1 MKISKILIFLVAIF
15 CTFLV
20 IMAVFPKDGIAITDT
35 IKLKAPNLKEFFS
48 FSPKSEYV
56 DIDGIITHVQDTSIL
71 KELNTMS
78 DSLEAYKKISAEN
91 PSKLEYANGDK
102 RVLHGLFKALEQVED
117 NNESIRIL
125 HYGDSQIE
133 MDRITNYVRE
143 ELQTRFGG
151 MGPGLQPPLQVIP
164 SMSVRQSTSGNF
176 RRFASWG
183 SNDMRANHNR
193 YGIMLNLTE
202 FDGSGSVSFSPANL
216 AYDLSKNYNTVRL
229 LAENNDALSLSIA
242 YNGKGGIRPT
252 QITPKGKA
260 KLYEWTLD
268 SLTSKITITF
278 NASRKTEIYSIG
290 LDGNK
295 GIAVDNMPMRG
306 CSGTIFTRSDSA
318 LFADSY
324 DLMKVKLIIF
334 QFGGNMMPSV
344 SGEKSATSYGERF
357 FGNLQY
363 IKNTR
368 PDISIVVIGPSDMSK
383 RINGEWQ
390 TYPHLELVRDALK
403 KATFDIGGAY
413 WDMYE
418 IMGGKNSMP
427 TWKEK
432 GLAGA
437 DYIHFTNKGAQKVSE
452 MFFDAI
458 LNDYNEYRF
467 QSKIDSLEAKKTIK

>member
-1 MKISKILIFLVAIF
+1 MKISKILAFLVAIF
-15 CTFLV
+15 LV
-20 IMAVFPKDGIAITDT
+20 FVFIMLVFPKDGITVTED
-35 IKLKAPNLKEFFS
+35 IKLKAPNFKEFFS
-48 FSPKSEYV
+48 FSEKTEYV
-56 DIDGIITHVQDTSIL
+56 DIDGIITHVQDTAIL
-71 KELNTMS
+71 KELNSMA
-78 DSLEAYKKISAEN
+78 DSLEAYKQISAEN
-91 PSKLEYANGDK
+91 PSKLNYPNDDK

-117 NNESIRIL
+117 NNEFIRIL

-143 ELQTRFGG
+143 ELQVRFGG
-151 MGPGLQPPLQVIP
+151 MGPGLQPPLQIIP
-164 SMSVRQSTSGNF
+164 SMSVRQSTSGSF
-176 RRFASWG
+176 RRYASWG
-183 SNDMRANHNR
+183 SNDMRASHNR

-202 FDGSGSVSFSPANL
+202 FEGSGTVSFSPANL
-216 AYDLSKNYNTVRL
+216 AYDLSKNYNTIRI
-229 LAENNDALSLSIA
+229 LAENNDALSLSIS
-242 YNGKGGIRPT
+242 YNGKNGVKPSNV
-252 QITPKGKA
+252 TPKGKA
-260 KLYEWTLD
+260 KLYEWSLD
-268 SLTSKITITF
+268 SLTSKVTINF
-278 NASRKTEIYSIG
+278 NASKKTEIYAIG

-295 GIAVDNMPMRG
+295 GVAVDNMPMRG

-318 LFADSY
+318 LFANSY
-324 DLMKVKLIIF
+324 DLMNVKLIIF
-334 QFGGNMMPSV
+334 QYGGNMMPSV
-344 SGEKSATSYGERF
+344 SGEKSASSYGERF
-357 FGNLQY
+357 FSNLQY

-368 PDISIVVIGPSDMSK
+368 PDISIIVIGPSDMSK

-437 DYIHFTNKGAQKVSE
+437 DYIHFTNKGAKKVSE

-467 QSKIDSLEAKKTIK
+467 QSKIDSLEAQKRK

>member
-1 MKISKILIFLVAIF
+1 MKTSKILVFFVAVFVAFIA
-15 CTFLV
+15 
-20 IMAVFPKDGIAITDT
+20 IMAVFPNDGIAITDN
-35 IKLKAPNLKEFFS
+35 IKLKAPNLKDFFS
-48 FSPKSEYV
+48 FSKDSTEYV
-56 DIDGIITHVQDTSIL
+56 DIDGILTHVQDTAIL

-91 PSKLEYANGDK
+91 PSKLEYPNNDK
-102 RVLHGLFKALEQVED
+102 RVLHGLFKALEEVED
-117 NNESIRIL
+117 NNDFIRIL

-143 ELQTRFGG
+143 ELQVRFGG
-151 MGPGLQPPLQVIP
+151 IGPGLQPPLQVIP
-164 SMSVRQSTSGNF
+164 SMSVRQSTSGDF
-176 RRFASWG
+176 RRYASWG
-183 SNDMRANHNR
+183 SNDMRAKHNR

-202 FDGSGSVSFSPANL
+202 FSGNGSVSFSPANL
-216 AYDLSKNYNTVRL
+216 AYDLSKNYNTVRI
-229 LAENNDALSLSIA
+229 LAENNNALTLSLS
-242 YNGKGGIRPT
+242 YNNKNNVKPT
-252 QITPKGKA
+252 TIKPEGKA

-268 SLTSKITITF
+268 SLTSKITINF
-278 NASRKTEIYSIG
+278 NASATTEIYAIG
-290 LDGNK
+290 LDGQK
-295 GIAVDNMPMRG
+295 GVAVDNMPMRG

-318 LFADSY
+318 LFSNSY
-324 DLMKVKLIIF
+324 ELMKVKMIIF

-344 SGEKSATSYGERF
+344 SGEKSAASYGERF
-357 FGNLQY
+357 FENLKH
-363 IKNTR
+363 IKDTR
-368 PDISIVVIGPSDMSK
+368 PDISIIVIGPSDMSK

-403 KATFDIGGAY
+403 KATFDIGAAY

-432 GLAGA
+432 GLAGG
-437 DYIHFTNKGAQKVSE
+437 DYIHFTNKGAKKVSE

-467 QSKIDSLEAKKTIK
+467 QSKIDSLEAKKK

>member
-1 MKISKILIFLVAIF
+1 MKISKILAFLVAIF
-15 CTFLV
+15 VVFVL
-20 IMAVFPKDGIAITDT
+20 IMLVFPKDGITITED
-35 IKLKAPNLKEFFS
+35 IKLKAPNFKEFFAVS
-48 FSPKSEYV
+48 EQTEYV
-56 DIDGIITHVQDTSIL
+56 DIDGILTHVQDTAIL
-71 KELNTMS
+71 KELNTMA
-78 DSLEAYKKISAEN
+78 DSLEAYKRISEEN
-91 PSKLEYANGDK
+91 PSKLAYPNDDK
-102 RVLHGLFKALEQVED
+102 RVLHSLFRALEQVEE
-117 NNESIRIL
+117 NNDFIRIL

-143 ELQTRFGG
+143 ELQVRFGG
-151 MGPGLQPPLQVIP
+151 MGPGLQPPLQIIP
-164 SMSVRQSTSGNF
+164 SMSVRQSTSGSF
-176 RRFASWG
+176 RRYASWG
-183 SNDMRANHNR
+183 SNDMRASHNR

-202 FDGSGSVSFSPANL
+202 FEGSGTVSFSPANL
-216 AYDLSKNYNTVRL
+216 AYDLAKNYNTVRI
-229 LAENNDALSLSIA
+229 LAENNDALSLSIS
-242 YNGKGGIRPT
+242 YNGQNGVKPSKV
-252 QITPKGKA
+252 TPKGKA
-260 KLYEWTLD
+260 KLYEWALD
-268 SLTSKITITF
+268 SLTSKVTIHF
-278 NASRKTEIYSIG
+278 NASKKTEIYAIG

-295 GIAVDNMPMRG
+295 GVAVDNMPMRG

-318 LFADSY
+318 LFANSY
-324 DLMKVKLIIF
+324 DLMNVKLIIF

-357 FGNLQY
+357 FNNLQY

-368 PDISIVVIGPSDMSK
+368 PDISIIVIGPSDMSK

-437 DYIHFTNKGAQKVSE
+437 DYIHFTNKGAKKVSE

-467 QSKIDSLEAKKTIK
+467 QSRIDSLEAQKRN